1 MKGLCFA
8 ASVAMLACTA
18 AGLAQTQVSC
28 GSILDA
34 PLRSRASL
42 NIDSRPAGL
51 EIVGTD
57 RETIHVTCTYD
68 DRGDEEDVRIRFAG
82 AGDNAKLTI
91 SGGTLHTNNLKIH
104 IEVPR
109 RTSVRVRMSAGQVTM
124 DDVAGDKDVELT
136 AGQISLRGLHTRDY
150 RRVDASVDVGQV
162 SAPVYGAD
170 KGGFFRSFTKSQPDG
185 EYLLRAHVTTGQ
197 IELEG
202 SGETA
207 Q

>member
-1 MKGLCFA
+1 M
-8 ASVAMLACTA
+8 
-18 AGLAQTQVSC
+18 
-28 GSILDA
+28 DA
-34 PLRSRASL
+34 PLRSRGSL
-42 NIDSRPAGL
+42 TIDSRPAGL
-51 EIVGTD
+51 EIVGSD
-57 RETIHVTCTYD
+57 RESIRVTCTDD
-68 DRGDEEDVRIRFAG
+68 DRDFEKQVQIRFSG
-82 AGDNAKLTI
+82 TDGDGKLTI
-91 SGGTLHTNNLKIH
+91 VGGTLHTNNLKIH
-104 IEVPR
+104 VEVPR

-124 DDVAGDKDVELT
+124 DDVSGDKDVELT

-150 RRVDASVDVGQV
+150 RKVDASVDVGQV

-197 IELEG
+197 VDLEG